1 MKEQPDGLWDCFSED
16 LLAQMQGVDVMI
28 MNNEFTYVNKKGQH
42 QFTAKRIHFVPTRR
56 KQNYWKYLEPTQ

>member
-1 MKEQPDGLWDCFSED
+1 MKEQPDGLRDCFSED

-42 QFTAKRIHFVPTRR
+42 QFTAKLTHFVPTRR